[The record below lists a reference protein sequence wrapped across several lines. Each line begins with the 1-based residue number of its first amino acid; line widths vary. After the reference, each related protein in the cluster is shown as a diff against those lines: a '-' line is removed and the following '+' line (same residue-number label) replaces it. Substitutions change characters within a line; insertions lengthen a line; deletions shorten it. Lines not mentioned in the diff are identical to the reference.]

1 MTKQNK
7 HITVDDIAELQTL
20 DGFLKRAKSDIKLH
34 YEHALEVENGNV
46 NRAIKRLSMAAACV
60 MLKTAFDYA
69 QKVQDEEG
77 RGVELDELAMQ
88 VIGTLPMLSMIGYG
102 VGTKL
107 LTEKLDVIEKEEG
120 R

>member
-7 HITVDDIAELQTL
+7 HITVDDISELQTL
-20 DGFLKRAKSDIKLH
+20 EGFLKRAKSDIKLH

-46 NRAIKRLSMAAACV
+46 NHAIKRLSIAAACV

-69 QKVQDEEG
+69 QKVQDEEE
-77 RGVELDELAMQ
+77 RGVQIDELAEQ
-88 VIGTLPMLSMIGYG
+88 VVGTLPMLSMIGYG

-107 LTEKLDVIEKEEG
+107 LTDKLDIIESEEG
-120 R
+120 S